1 MEKNINKDKD
11 INDMNNS
18 LSERNNKEKNIR
30 IFNNEIKL
38 IKNSEIHNSLKIFK
52 NNDGTPEK
60 NLKLKKYNDKNNKN
74 PNLSKKLKKNR
85 KIIKNISYKEISD
98 YEIKDIKIKNSNN
111 KSRTKDKKEESSNDK
126 LILTKRNNEI
136 LNVKNKFNIRE
147 ITSKNNFIN
156 KSAKTRKKLV
166 LSDFIDKNNNIK
178 KVNQDKNG
186 IKYTKIN
193 IKQNKIDKQRK
204 NIIIQKDSLNK
215 FIDLSKIE
223 SPRDDSE
230 SISMN
235 SKMILSPKAL
245 SSLNNENNIYIIYK
259 LILIIF

>member
-1 MEKNINKDKD
+1 MME
-11 INDMNNS
+11 
-18 LSERNNKEKNIR
+18 L
-30 IFNNEIKL
+30 
-38 IKNSEIHNSLKIFK
+38 
-52 NNDGTPEK
+52 EK

-136 LNVKNKFNIRE
+136 LNIKDKFNLRE
-147 ITSKNNFIN
+147 INARNDFIN

-166 LSDFIDKNNNIK
+166 LSDFIDKNSNTK
-178 KVNQDKNG
+178 KVNQNKNG

-193 IKQNKIDKQRK
+193 IAQNKINKQTK
-204 NIIIQKDSLNK
+204 NAIIQKESLNKLNK

-223 SPRDDSE
+223 SPRNDSE
-230 SISMN
+230 SI
-235 SKMILSPKAL
+235 
-245 SSLNNENNIYIIYK
+245 
-259 LILIIF
+259 